1 MSIST
6 AKLNSTC
13 NCYTY
18 ITTQDFIASFQS
30 SQGLFKYICAQVIN
44 YK

>member
-18 ITTQDFIASFQS
+18 ITTQDFTASFHET
-30 SQGLFKYICAQVIN
+30 KAAEAY
-44 YK
+44 